1 VAADVVNES
10 LEREQKG
17 IQICQASRNVSVYFA
32 SDDLALRASKA
43 SNLKN
48 RIASR
53 RLGHTGPEDM
63 GKVPGNV
70 YAVDCDNL
78 NTRYDT
84 PTGHSYFL
92 YDQDGKKG
100 GKPGEVFKH
109 ICHSMDTG
117 RVLVE
122 GDIHERVHVLR

>member
-1 VAADVVNES
+1 MVAADVVNES

-17 IQICQASRNVSVYFA
+17 IHVCHASRNVTVYFA

-63 GKVPGNV
+63 SKAPGNV
-70 YAVDCDNL
+70 YAVDRDNL
-78 NTRYDT
+78 NT
-84 PTGHSYFL
+84 S
-92 YDQDGKKG
+92 
-100 GKPGEVFKH
+100 
-109 ICHSMDTG
+109 CSAAS
-117 RVLVE
+117 
-122 GDIHERVHVLR
+122 